1 MYKSK
6 RKNMKPRI
14 FIGSSVE
21 GLNIAYSIQQNLTHD
36 AEVTVWD
43 QGVFELSKTTIE
55 SLVEKLDDSDF
66 GIFVFSGD
74 DITTIRDTT
83 KTTVRDNVL
92 FEFGLF
98 IGKLSRE
105 RVFFITPS
113 NTDLHLPTDLLGI
126 TPGKFEANRD
136 DGSLQ
141 AATGPVS
148 NQIRQQ
154 IKKLGKRAE
163 NEDIGKYPD
172 EKEGLNSKEND
183 WISDLISRKFDNA
196 KKKLRALN
204 KSEKDENTK
213 IENEIFIAY
222 CNFKENEIEGEKELE
237 KLLKKYSDKLIAN
250 KRISQFYLAEDY
262 YDRAIEILENAL
274 IKFKN
279 DSELAAIQSDCINK
293 TEGFEKAVEF
303 LQKFNPEI
311 EPIIAIKLSKLYE
324 ENDDLFEARNVIHKI
339 YTKYPNNEDDKYKYA
354 RTALDLNKNEIAL
367 FLLKSLTLEYPEN
380 YSYWGYLS
388 NCAVNLDFT
397 DLALRACNKA
407 EELTESSEEWILSN
421 TGNILKNCG
430 LYTEGI
436 KYLEKG
442 LEINK
447 NSDYAH
453 DRLSIAIKKREEENK
468 KIEAKRKEGRK
479 MLRDFGKE

>member
-183 WISDLISRKFDNA
+183 WISDLI
-196 KKKLRALN
+196 
-204 KSEKDENTK
+204 
-213 IENEIFIAY
+213 
-222 CNFKENEIEGEKELE
+222 
-237 KLLKKYSDKLIAN
+237 
-250 KRISQFYLAEDY
+250 
-262 YDRAIEILENAL
+262 
-274 IKFKN
+274 
-279 DSELAAIQSDCINK
+279 
-293 TEGFEKAVEF
+293 
-303 LQKFNPEI
+303 
-311 EPIIAIKLSKLYE
+311 
-324 ENDDLFEARNVIHKI
+324 
-339 YTKYPNNEDDKYKYA
+339 
-354 RTALDLNKNEIAL
+354 
-367 FLLKSLTLEYPEN
+367 
-380 YSYWGYLS
+380 
-388 NCAVNLDFT
+388 
-397 DLALRACNKA
+397 
-407 EELTESSEEWILSN
+407 
-421 TGNILKNCG
+421 
-430 LYTEGI
+430 
-436 KYLEKG
+436 
-442 LEINK
+442 
-447 NSDYAH
+447 
-453 DRLSIAIKKREEENK
+453 
-468 KIEAKRKEGRK
+468 
-479 MLRDFGKE
+479 